1 MRLSLVNSVGD
12 DVKDCN
18 CADLVHVF
26 VLVCQVSCI
35 FLRIPD
41 FINEDTVD
49 FTMNVTKKL

>member
-1 MRLSLVNSVGD
+1 MNSVGD
-12 DVKDCN
+12 DVQQKTAILPN
-18 CADLVHVF
+18 LVHVF

-41 FINEDTVD
+41 FINEDAVD